1 MIAEVIKY
9 QVGVDVL
16 GFPIIHQHIFIN
28 DVEEEISHTK
38 IGKNMRKKKGEIFTN
53 NTCNCKKC
61 KIITIPFVFRT
72 EKSIWV

>member
-28 DVEEEISHTK
+28 DVVEEVSK
-38 IGKNMRKKKGEIFTN
+38 RKSGKNMYKKKSKFSLITRVIAK
-53 NTCNCKKC
+53 NTK
-61 KIITIPFVFRT
+61 
-72 EKSIWV
+72 

>member
-38 IGKNMRKKKGEIFTN
+38 TCKNMRKKKVKFSR
-53 NTCNCKKC
+53 
-61 KIITIPFVFRT
+61 IIRVIA
-72 EKSIWV
+72 KNAK

>member
-28 DVEEEISHTK
+28 DVEEEVSLTK
-38 IGKNMRKKKGEIFTN
+38 TGKNIRKKKV
-53 NTCNCKKC
+53 KLSL
-61 KIITIPFVFRT
+61 ITSVIT
-72 EKSIWV
+72 KNAK

>member
-9 QVGVDVL
+9 QVGLDVL

-38 IGKNMRKKKGEIFTN
+38 IGKNMRKKKVKFSL
-53 NTCNCKKC
+53 
-61 KIITIPFVFRT
+61 ITHVIA
-72 EKSIWV
+72 KNAK

>member
-1 MIAEVIKY
+1 MITEVVEY

-38 IGKNMRKKKGEIFTN
+38 TGKNMYKKKSKFSR
-53 NTCNCKKC
+53 
-61 KIITIPFVFRT
+61 ITRVIA
-72 EKSIWV
+72 KNAK